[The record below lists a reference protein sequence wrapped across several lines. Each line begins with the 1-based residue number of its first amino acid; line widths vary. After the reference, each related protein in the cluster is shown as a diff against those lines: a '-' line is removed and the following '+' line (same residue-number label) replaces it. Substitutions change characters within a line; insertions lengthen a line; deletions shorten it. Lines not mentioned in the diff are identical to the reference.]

1 MMFLRFP
8 LLLASLSYLTGL
20 ILASKIKSDTDSLT
34 AVVSSAVLASIIIFY
49 LIYSGCNIIKDRVN
63 DKILAAVFVI
73 SFFLLAQLNLNFSS
87 YQYKITKISS
97 IPSGKMKYT
106 QLIIEEVE
114 KSEGNNTYYKAK
126 ILKYKERVRLIIKE
140 NRDDIKV
147 GDTITGT
154 IYIYPIRGNSKG
166 SGYKN
171 YMALKQIYTTAYIF
185 PGVYNVKKCISL
197 NEKDWINN
205 LKFIFADIVKSKFT
219 NKENASVIIALT
231 SGYKGELDRE
241 TIMAFSKSGS
251 MHLMAVSGLHVN
263 YIYLLLSYILYFFG
277 NTRWLRYLK
286 TIIILACIW
295 FYTIFTGMA
304 ASILR
309 ASIMISCLEISKQSA
324 RSNRSL
330 NSLSFAFLL
339 ICIID
344 PESFYDAGF
353 RLSFLA
359 TLSIIIIHVKFVKLW
374 DFKSK
379 IFKYLWNSIS
389 ISISCQLGTFPLTL
403 TYFGYLPV
411 YFMICNLAAIPLSAL
426 IIVFTAISLVLPDGI
441 VCDYSIILLDNL
453 CSLLLWV
460 VKTVESLPYATI
472 NFK

>member
-1 MMFLRFP
+1 
-8 LLLASLSYLTGL
+8 
-20 ILASKIKSDTDSLT
+20 
-34 AVVSSAVLASIIIFY
+34 
-49 LIYSGCNIIKDRVN
+49 
-63 DKILAAVFVI
+63 
-73 SFFLLAQLNLNFSS
+73 
-87 YQYKITKISS
+87 
-97 IPSGKMKYT
+97 
-106 QLIIEEVE
+106 
-114 KSEGNNTYYKAK
+114 
-126 ILKYKERVRLIIKE
+126 
-140 NRDDIKV
+140 
-147 GDTITGT
+147 
-154 IYIYPIRGNSKG
+154 
-166 SGYKN
+166 
-171 YMALKQIYTTAYIF
+171 
-185 PGVYNVKKCISL
+185 
-197 NEKDWINN
+197 
-205 LKFIFADIVKSKFT
+205 
-219 NKENASVIIALT
+219 
-231 SGYKGELDRE
+231 
-241 TIMAFSKSGS
+241 MAFSKSGS

-295 FYTIFTGMA
+295 FYTFFTGMA